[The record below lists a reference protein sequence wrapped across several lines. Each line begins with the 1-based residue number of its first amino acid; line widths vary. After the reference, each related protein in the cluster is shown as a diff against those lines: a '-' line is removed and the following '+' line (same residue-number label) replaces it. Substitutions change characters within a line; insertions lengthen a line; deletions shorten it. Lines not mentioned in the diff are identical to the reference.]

1 MELEEIV
8 IENFGTI
15 EHIKLVLN
23 TPGMILITGINK
35 DAPKADSN
43 GAGKSLLLDA
53 ICWCLWGK
61 TVRGLTADDVV
72 RRQIGKDC
80 CVSLQLKDA
89 KFSYTVV
96 RHRQDT
102 RVDKPNDLRLFINGV
117 EKGKKMKNLQEII
130 DNIVGFDF
138 DTFCAM
144 MPGAGVS
151 AASLTDSKI
160 KELLEKLLQTE
171 QLSHAY
177 AVSRD
182 RLKVLELGLA
192 QQNTTLLDLKG
203 QLVSL
208 EKEVDQ
214 LRDLEQSFVAKKA
227 ENIVASQQRISN
239 LVRDIAVC
247 DIEVQKIASL
257 QSSIAT
263 FKTEVD
269 LLKVQMNAI
278 EQPAQ
283 TQIRLWKAEQAECE
297 ALHREYLHEV
307 ELLNK
312 KSEALTQLGAT
323 CPTCEAAI
331 TPEHILACRVA
342 IAEQLVE
349 MTKDPRAVKSG
360 SAQELRRLARE
371 LCDTTAKQ
379 LAELQGHVDMKTFAI
394 ADLQKSLVTANTQAA
409 IKARLEKDL
418 KREQENLVAAQAETH
433 NFAEIFATKAAK
445 VGELVQAVCQCL
457 TTRRQL
463 EKEHKLCSFWVDGFS
478 PAGLR
483 SYMLDYVTPI
493 LNDRAAY
500 YSEVL
505 TGGEMKVTFT
515 TKTALK
521 KGGEK
526 DKFQILVE
534 QQHGGN
540 LYEATSKGEKARAD
554 LVIAMALGDLATFR
568 TAKQLPWRFL
578 DEPFENIDD
587 AGNEAVVQLLNDQ
600 KSRYKTVFVV
610 THKPAFKKLFNQ
622 RIAVIK
628 ENGVSRLEH
637 ERVSE

>member
-1 MELEEIV
+1 MSQELEEIV

-23 TPGMILITGINK
+23 TPGMILITGLNK

-80 CVSLQLKDA
+80 CVSLKIKDE
-89 KFSYTVV
+89 KNSYIIT
-96 RHRQDT
+96 RHRKDT

-130 DNIVGFDF
+130 DTIVGFDF

-151 AASLTDSKI
+151 AASLTDTGI

-177 AVSRD
+177 TAAHD
-182 RLKVLELGLA
+182 RLKVLNAELKV
-192 QQNTTLLDLKG
+192 QETLYTNILG

-208 EKEVDQ
+208 EREVKQ

-227 ENIVASQQRISN
+227 ANVASRQQRIAELDAELAACSEIADTYDERANTVTKIKNEIAN
-239 LVRDIAVC
+239 LQQQVLL
-247 DIEVQKIASL
+247 IENPAKA
-257 QSSIAT
+257 
-263 FKTEVD
+263 K
-269 LLKVQMNAI
+269 LKLYQAEIQQHEN
-278 EQPAQ
+278 
-283 TQIRLWKAEQAECE
+283 TIRLLNHDKKT
-297 ALHREYLHEV
+297 HEDKI
-307 ELLNK
+307 L
-312 KSEALTQLGAT
+312 SFSGLGAT
-323 CPTCEAAI
+323 CPTCNTTV
-331 TPEHILACRVA
+331 TPEHVASCTALIQAEISVLDAKRVPLEA
-342 IAEQLVE
+342 FVRATRDKVNSLTASTALDIHAVQSEIDIKNLSLEMAQQALVLCKAQIQL
-349 MTKDPRAVKSG
+349 K
-360 SAQELRRLARE
+360 
-371 LCDTTAKQ
+371 
-379 LAELQGHVDMKTFAI
+379 
-394 ADLQKSLVTANTQAA
+394 N
-409 IKARLEKDL
+409 RLETDRS
-418 KREQENLVAAQAETH
+418 REQEGLKLAQSETH
-433 NFAEIFATKAAK
+433 NFTEIFATKVAK
-445 VGELVQAVCQCL
+445 VQELVQALCQSL
-457 TTRRQL
+457 TTKRQL

-483 SYMLDYVTPI
+483 SYMLDYVTPV

-500 YSEVL
+500 YSDVL

-521 KGGEK
+521 NGTEK
-526 DKFQILVE
+526 DKFQIMVE
-534 QQHGGN
+534 QKHGGD
-540 LYEATSKGEKARAD
+540 LYKATSKGEKARAD

-622 RIAVIK
+622 RIAVVK
-628 ENGVSRLEH
+628 ENGISRLEH
-637 ERVSE
+637 E